1 LEAVEIDGRLAVVF
15 SPYDISCAL
24 ENHASLDCKGYITE
38 DAAALG
44 TNIILFALQ
53 Q

>member
-1 LEAVEIDGRLAVVF
+1 M
-15 SPYDISCAL
+15 
-24 ENHASLDCKGYITE
+24 ENHASLDCKGYLTD

-44 TNIILFALQ
+44 TNLILFALQ